1 MNPLIKRWARL
12 AAIAAVFLWTGCQNP
27 SPGDV
32 AVSEIRSGRKMHATL
47 TVAPADDPNA
57 VKSAFSGSDHTV
69 ANYNLLV
76 FESGVL
82 AGKYYKDS
90 GSPLA
95 FEVMADRSY
104 NYYCVANTGD
114 LTGAFTV
121 GQTPESRM
129 ATWQVEAPVAGAA
142 GLPMA
147 WSGTDIR
154 FSKAQMRAG
163 AQLEIPLTRLVAQ
176 YDIVLDKS
184 ALSQFSFTAT
194 SLSICGPSSVTPF
207 ASSKAASVATRT
219 DYAVPEDLDEICWCL
234 ERFVID
240 CGLLDKISREKTE
253 QFCPAGST
261 GRSAER
267 HRNTEAEEASDLL
280 CCFPAASD
288 VYHHGAQYVGLA
300 AALVFYA

>member
-12 AAIAAVFLWTGCQNP
+12 AAIAAVFLGTGCQNP

-163 AQLEIPLTRLVAQ
+163 AQLESP
-176 YDIVLDKS
+176 
-184 ALSQFSFTAT
+184 
-194 SLSICGPSSVTPF
+194 
-207 ASSKAASVATRT
+207 
-219 DYAVPEDLDEICWCL
+219 
-234 ERFVID
+234 
-240 CGLLDKISREKTE
+240 
-253 QFCPAGST
+253 
-261 GRSAER
+261 
-267 HRNTEAEEASDLL
+267 
-280 CCFPAASD
+280 
-288 VYHHGAQYVGLA
+288 
-300 AALVFYA
+300 